1 MAVGA
6 SSTADRANAVSI
18 AAQGAERQLVKV
30 AASTQG
36 TDAANQNQLNSAV
49 GQVKTSTDQRFNEVG
64 QALGSLDKST
74 RLRQGSVARDKWRG
88 LDSERGQ
95 LCLSR
100 KCADVNLDAMRRPKT
115 ALPRHSNKIAHSFT
129 NGEH

>member
-74 RLRQGSVARDKWRG
+74 RLRQGF
-88 LDSERGQ
+88 
-95 LCLSR
+95 SR
-100 KCADVNLDAMRRPKT
+100 KKQMARFR
-115 ALPRHSNKIAHSFT
+115 
-129 NGEH
+129 